1 MRSPEELRAT
11 AERYRRLADSFVDR
25 QMVKALHELA
35 VEYEATATRLEK
47 GLMNSCPSR
56 SPADEV

>member
-25 QMVKALHELA
+25 QTVKALHELA

-47 GLMNSCPSR
+47 GLCSCAL
-56 SPADEV
+56 ADE